1 MKTNLGSKATMTGQ
15 HIWHIKVR
23 RTGQAEAEIAEIQL
37 DRRRAP
43 VQGEVIDVSVKRK
56 SIRATIVAFNTSTS
70 GSTSAYT
77 IEAVEKDDGNLPG
90 HREADEDD
98 F

>member
-1 MKTNLGSKATMTGQ
+1 MTGQ

-23 RTGQAEAEIAEIQL
+23 RVGQAEPESVEPQL
-37 DRRRAP
+37 DRGRGP
-43 VQGEVIDVSVKRK
+43 VHGEVIDVSVKRK
-56 SIRATIVAFNTSTS
+56 RVSAKIVAFNTSTS
-70 GSTSAYT
+70 GSTSTHA
-77 IEAVEKDDGNLPG
+77 IEAVEDDDGNPPG

>member
-1 MKTNLGSKATMTGQ
+1 MGEVVMTGQ

-37 DRRRAP
+37 DRRRPPAHD
-43 VQGEVIDVSVKRK
+43 EVIDVSVKRK
-56 SIRATIVAFNTSTS
+56 SVRAKIVAFNTSTS
-70 GSTSAYT
+70 GSTATYS
-77 IEAVEKDDGNLPG
+77 IQAVEEHEGNLPG

>member
-1 MKTNLGSKATMTGQ
+1 MPGQ

-23 RTGQAEAEIAEIQL
+23 RTGQAEPERAEPQL
-37 DRRRAP
+37 DRRREP
-43 VQGEVIDVSVKRK
+43 VLGEVIEVAGKREKVRAKVASFHKSV
-56 SIRATIVAFNTSTS
+56 S
-70 GSTSAYT
+70 GSTT
-77 IEAVEKDDGNLPG
+77 TCEIDAVEVHGGNPPG

>member
-1 MKTNLGSKATMTGQ
+1 MIVRALMPGQ

-23 RTGQAEAEIAEIQL
+23 RAGRAEAETAEPQL
-37 DRRRAP
+37 DRRLEP
-43 VQGEVIDVSVKRK
+43 VPDEVIEVTVQRERVQAKVASFHKSV
-56 SIRATIVAFNTSTS
+56 S
-70 GSTSAYT
+70 GSTTTYE
-77 IEAVEKDDGNLPG
+77 IDAVEVGDGNLPG